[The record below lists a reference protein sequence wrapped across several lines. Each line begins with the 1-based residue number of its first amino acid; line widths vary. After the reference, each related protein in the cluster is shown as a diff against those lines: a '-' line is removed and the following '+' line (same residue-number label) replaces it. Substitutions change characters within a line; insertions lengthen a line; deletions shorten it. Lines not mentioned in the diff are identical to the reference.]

1 MTWSPDSAPVRLCA
15 QLPGAGGA
23 YKLSP
28 EDFAVE
34 EIPAYAPAGSGEHTF
49 LWVEKRGLT
58 TLEAARRLAAALS
71 ADPAGAG
78 TAGLKDK
85 QALARQWISLPR
97 VDPARALALADTV
110 DGLRVLDAR
119 RHPHKLRTGHL
130 RGNRFT
136 VTLRGCASDAA
147 VRASAILDCLAA
159 RGLPNFYGAQR
170 FGRDA
175 DNAARGRALLCGGGA
190 AVRDR
195 RERRLL
201 ASALQSALF
210 NALLRR
216 RVEAATQR
224 RALFGDV
231 LCKTATGG
239 LFLCTDPVA
248 DQARIEAWDVQPTG
262 PMFGPKMMAPALGS
276 EPAILESAVLAEAGL
291 ALADFARVGRLAP
304 GSRRPLALRLAE
316 IALAAPAAGV
326 LTLSFALPAGAYAS
340 VLLDEII
347 G

>member
-1 MTWSPDSAPVRLCA
+1 
-15 QLPGAGGA
+15 
-23 YKLSP
+23 
-28 EDFAVE
+28 
-34 EIPAYAPAGSGEHTF
+34 
-49 LWVEKRGLT
+49 
-58 TLEAARRLAAALS
+58 AALS

-119 RHPHKLRTGHL
+119 RHPHKLRTAHL

-136 VTLRGCASDAA
+136 CTPRACAPAAA

-159 RGLPNFYGAQR
+159 RGLPIFYGAQR

-224 RALFGDV
+224 R
-231 LCKTATGG
+231 
-239 LFLCTDPVA
+239 
-248 DQARIEAWDVQPTG
+248 
-262 PMFGPKMMAPALGS
+262 
-276 EPAILESAVLAEAGL
+276 
-291 ALADFARVGRLAP
+291 
-304 GSRRPLALRLAE
+304 
-316 IALAAPAAGV
+316 
-326 LTLSFALPAGAYAS
+326 
-340 VLLDEII
+340 
-347 G
+347 